1 MAPGISTRERLRLN
15 LRPRLIPTISTM
27 DSTATDTHTPMAMDS
42 TMATTCTRGRPKLRP
57 SLRPRLILTSTTM
70 ATTALH
76 TDTHMATATHTDMV
90 PTDTHTA
97 TDTTTRLLKSQPF
110 DLIIPKNTIKM
121 SSYPF
126 YLNKKKTPHQKI

>member
-1 MAPGISTRERLRLN
+1 MGTLPMVPTHTLMEPTAP
-15 LRPRLIPTISTM
+15 
-27 DSTATDTHTPMAMDS
+27 TDTHTPMAMAWDT

-57 SLRPRLILTSTTM
+57 SLRLRPRLILTTSTM
-70 ATTALH
+70 ATMALH

-90 PTDTHTA
+90 PIDTHTA

-126 YLNKKKTPHQKI
+126 YLNKKKTTSPKNLS

>member
-1 MAPGISTRERLRLN
+1 
-15 LRPRLIPTISTM
+15 
-27 DSTATDTHTPMAMDS
+27 MAMDT

-57 SLRPRLILTSTTM
+57 SLRPRPRLILTSTTM

-110 DLIIPKNTIKM
+110 DLIIPKKHQQNEFI
-121 SSYPF
+121 SFLPQQ
-126 YLNKKKTPHQKI
+126 KKPSHQKI